1 MRIVGKSLIGREY
14 CIMESSGD
22 VAILSES
29 AC

>member
-22 VAILSES
+22 VAILSEW